1 MGEWF
6 DMRKIRVIRTL
17 GLKWPVMCILVFF
30 MAVPCAYGGDWDRIR
45 EKAIDIQTISAQFI
59 QEKHLE
65 ILIKPLISKGAFYFR
80 APGSLRWEY
89 SSPIQSILLMHDGKV
104 RRFMGSEN
112 GFKEDAG
119 PGLQGM
125 EMVLQEITRWL
136 KGEFSHNPDYH
147 SSLEGDNKIVMVPKN
162 KAFAKIIQKIEILL
176 SDRPGVIETVTIYE
190 GKTSFTKIRFRDVF
204 INGELADTLFE
215 SIP

>member
-6 DMRKIRVIRTL
+6 EMVRNRLTRTL
-17 GLKWPVMCILVFF
+17 WSIWPAMCVVLFF
-30 MAVPCAYGGDWDRIR
+30 ITVPCAGSGDWDRIR
-45 EKAIDIQTISAQFI
+45 EKAIDIQTISARFV

-65 ILIKPLISKGAFYFR
+65 ILIKPLISKGAFYFK

-89 SSPIQSILLMHDGKV
+89 FSPIQSILLMHDGRV
-104 RRFMGSEN
+104 RRFIGSES

-119 PGLQGM
+119 PGLQAM

-136 KGEFSHNPDYH
+136 KGEFTDNPDYH
-147 SSLEGDNKIVMVPKN
+147 SSLEGDNKIVMVPRN
-162 KAFAKIIQKIEILL
+162 KSFSKIIQKIEILL

-190 GKTSFTKIRFRDVF
+190 GKTSFTKIRFQDVD
-204 INGELADTLFE
+204 INQGVADTLFE

>member
-1 MGEWF
+1 MAFFLLPIYSAHGEN
-6 DMRKIRVIRTL
+6 
-17 GLKWPVMCILVFF
+17 
-30 MAVPCAYGGDWDRIR
+30 WDRIK
-45 EKAIDIQTISAQFI
+45 EKAGNIQTISAQFI
-59 QEKHLE
+59 QEKNLE

-89 SSPIQSILLMHDGKV
+89 TSPIQSILLMHDGKV

-112 GFKEDAG
+112 GFKEDVG

-136 KGEFSHNPDYH
+136 KGEFSNNPDYY

-162 KAFAKIIQKIEILL
+162 EAFAKIIQKIEILL

-190 GKTSFTKIRFRDVF
+190 GKTSFTKIRFRDVNL
-204 INGELADTLFE
+204 NGELADTLFE

>member
-1 MGEWF
+1 
-6 DMRKIRVIRTL
+6 
-17 GLKWPVMCILVFF
+17 
-30 MAVPCAYGGDWDRIR
+30 MAVSLAWGGDWDRIR
-45 EKAIDIQTISAQFI
+45 EKAIDIQTISARFV

-65 ILIKPLISKGAFYFR
+65 ILIKPLVSKGKFHFR

-89 SSPIQSILLMHDGKV
+89 VSPIQSILLMHDGKV

-125 EMVLQEITRWL
+125 EMVLKEITRWL
-136 KGEFSHNPDYH
+136 KGEFSQNPDYH
-147 SSLEGDNKIVMVPKN
+147 ASLKGDNKIVMVPKN

-190 GKTSFTKIRFRDVF
+190 GKNSFTKIRFRDVD

>member
-1 MGEWF
+1 MKL
-6 DMRKIRVIRTL
+6 MRIS
-17 GLKWPVMCILVFF
+17 GAKWLVFF
-30 MAVPCAYGGDWDRIR
+30 MAFFLLPIYSAHGETWDRIK
-45 EKAIDIQTISAQFI
+45 EKAGNIQTISAAFV

-89 SSPIQSILLMHDGKV
+89 TSPIQSILLMHDGKV

-125 EMVLQEITRWL
+125 EMVLQQITRWL
-136 KGEFSHNPDYH
+136 KGEFSNNPDYY

-162 KAFAKIIQKIEILL
+162 EAFAKIIQKIEILL

-190 GKTSFTKIRFRDVF
+190 GKTSFTKIRFRDVNL
-204 INGELADTLFE
+204 NGELADTLFE

>member
-1 MGEWF
+1 MARNG
-6 DMRKIRVIRTL
+6 RLRNLRS
-17 GLKWPVMCILVFF
+17 KWPALCIVFLF
-30 MAVPCAYGGDWDRIR
+30 MAVPCARGGDWDRIR
-45 EKAIDIQTISAQFI
+45 EKAIDIQTISAQFD

-80 APGSLRWEY
+80 SPGSLRWEY
-89 SSPIQSILLMHDGKV
+89 FSPIQSILLMHDGRV
-104 RRFMGSEN
+104 RRFIGSES

-119 PGLQGM
+119 PGLQAM
-125 EMVLQEITRWL
+125 EMVLQEITLWL
-136 KGEFSHNPDYH
+136 KGEFTDNPNYH
-147 SSLEGDNKIVMVPKN
+147 SSLEGDNKIVMVPRN

-190 GKTSFTKIRFRDVF
+190 GKTSFTKIRFRDAK
-204 INGELADTLFE
+204 INQGVVDTLFE

>member
-1 MGEWF
+1 MGVN
-6 DMRKIRVIRTL
+6 RLIRAVRS
-17 GLKWPVMCILVFF
+17 KWMVMCIAFFF
-30 MAVPCAYGGDWDRIR
+30 MVVPLAWGGDWDRIR
-45 EKAIDIQTISAQFI
+45 EKAVDIQTISARFI

-65 ILIKPLISKGAFYFR
+65 ILIKPLVSKGAFHFR

-89 SSPIQSILLMHDGKV
+89 TSPIQSILLMHDGKV
-104 RRFMGSEN
+104 RRFMGSES

-125 EMVLQEITRWL
+125 EMVLKEITRWL
-136 KGEFSHNPDYH
+136 KGEFSDNPDYH

-190 GKTSFTKIRFRDVF
+190 GKSSFTKIRFRDVD

>member
-1 MGEWF
+1 MGVN
-6 DMRKIRVIRTL
+6 RLIRAIRS
-17 GLKWPVMCILVFF
+17 KWMVMCIAFF
-30 MAVPCAYGGDWDRIR
+30 FTAVPLAWGGDWDRIR
-45 EKAIDIQTISAQFI
+45 EKAVDIQTISARFI

-65 ILIKPLISKGAFYFR
+65 ILIKPLVSKGAFHFR

-89 SSPIQSILLMHDGKV
+89 TSPIQSILLMHDGKV
-104 RRFMGSEN
+104 RRFMGSES

-125 EMVLQEITRWL
+125 EMVLKEITRWL
-136 KGEFSHNPDYH
+136 KGEFSDNPDYH

-190 GKTSFTKIRFRDVF
+190 GKSSFTKIRFRDVD

>member
-1 MGEWF
+1 ME
-6 DMRKIRVIRTL
+6 RIRVIRTL
-17 GLKWPVMCILVFF
+17 GSTWPVIFILVFF
-30 MAVPCAYGGDWDRIR
+30 MAVPWARGDDWDRIR
-45 EKAIDIQTISAQFI
+45 EKAVDIQTISAQFI

-65 ILIKPLISKGAFYFR
+65 ILIKPLISKGAFSFR
-80 APGSLRWEY
+80 APRSLRWEY
-89 SSPIQSILLMHDGKV
+89 ISPIQSILLMHDGKV

-112 GFKEDAG
+112 GFKEDVG

-136 KGEFSHNPDYH
+136 KGEFSDNPDYH
-147 SSLEGDNKIVMVPKN
+147 ASLEGDNKIVMVPKN

-190 GKTSFTKIRFRDVF
+190 GKASFTKIRFRDVD

>member
-6 DMRKIRVIRTL
+6 EMVIIRGVKILWR
-17 GLKWPVMCILVFF
+17 KWPVLYITFCF
-30 MAVPCAYGGDWDRIR
+30 MTVPLAHGGDWDRIR
-45 EKAIDIQTISAQFI
+45 EKAINIQTINAQFV

-89 SSPIQSILLMHDGKV
+89 LSPIRSILLMHHGRI
-104 RRFMGSEN
+104 RRFMGGEK

-125 EMVLQEITRWL
+125 EVVLKEITRWL
-136 KGEFSHNPDYH
+136 KGEFSDNPDYH
-147 SSLEGDNKIVMVPKN
+147 ASLLGDNKIVMVPKN
-162 KAFAKIIQKIEILL
+162 KAFAKIIQRIEILL

-190 GKTSFTKIRFRDVF
+190 GKTSFTKIRFRHVN
-204 INGELADTLFE
+204 INGGLADALFE
-215 SIP
+215 TIP

>member
-1 MGEWF
+1 M
-6 DMRKIRVIRTL
+6 
-17 GLKWPVMCILVFF
+17 VMCIVLFF
-30 MAVPCAYGGDWDRIR
+30 MAVPLAWGGDWDRIR
-45 EKAIDIQTISAQFI
+45 EKAVDIQTISARFI

-65 ILIKPLISKGAFYFR
+65 ILIKPLVSKGAFYFR

-89 SSPIQSILLMHDGKV
+89 TSPIQSILLMHDGKV
-104 RRFMGSEN
+104 RRFMGSES

-125 EMVLQEITRWL
+125 EMVFKEITRWL
-136 KGEFSHNPDYH
+136 KGEFSDNPDYH
-147 SSLEGDNKIVMVPKN
+147 SSLEGDNEIVMVPKN

-190 GKTSFTKIRFRDVF
+190 GKSSFTKIRFRDVD

>member
-1 MGEWF
+1 MAFFLLPIYSAHGEN
-6 DMRKIRVIRTL
+6 
-17 GLKWPVMCILVFF
+17 
-30 MAVPCAYGGDWDRIR
+30 WDRIK
-45 EKAIDIQTISAQFI
+45 EKAGNIQTISAQFI
-59 QEKHLE
+59 QEKNLE

-89 SSPIQSILLMHDGKV
+89 TSPIQSILLMHDGKV

-136 KGEFSHNPDYH
+136 KGEFSNNPDYY

-162 KAFAKIIQKIEILL
+162 EAFAKIIQKIEILL

-190 GKTSFTKIRFRDVF
+190 GKTSFTKIRFRDVNL
-204 INGELADTLFE
+204 NGELADTLFE

>member
-1 MGEWF
+1 MAFFLLPIYSAHGEN
-6 DMRKIRVIRTL
+6 
-17 GLKWPVMCILVFF
+17 
-30 MAVPCAYGGDWDRIR
+30 WDRIK
-45 EKAIDIQTISAQFI
+45 EKAGNIQTISAQFI
-59 QEKHLE
+59 QEKNLE

-89 SSPIQSILLMHDGKV
+89 TSPIQSILLMHDGKV

-125 EMVLQEITRWL
+125 EMVLQQITRWL
-136 KGEFSHNPDYH
+136 KGEFSNNPDYY

-162 KAFAKIIQKIEILL
+162 EAFAKIIQKIEILL

-190 GKTSFTKIRFRDVF
+190 GKTSFTKIRFRDVNL
-204 INGELADTLFE
+204 NGELADTLFE

>member
-1 MGEWF
+1 MAIFLLPIYSAHGEN
-6 DMRKIRVIRTL
+6 
-17 GLKWPVMCILVFF
+17 
-30 MAVPCAYGGDWDRIR
+30 WDRIK
-45 EKAIDIQTISAQFI
+45 EKAGNIQTISAQFV

-89 SSPIQSILLMHDGKV
+89 ASPIRSILLMHDGKI
-104 RRFMGSEN
+104 RRYIGGEN

-136 KGEFSHNPDYH
+136 KGEFSDNPDYH
-147 SSLEGDNKIVMVPKN
+147 ASLEGNNKIVMVPKN
-162 KAFAKIIQKIEILL
+162 KAFAKIIQRIEILL

-190 GKTSFTKIRFRDVF
+190 GKTSFTKIRFRDVN

>member
-1 MGEWF
+1 MRTIRSKWMVMG
-6 DMRKIRVIRTL
+6 IVL
-17 GLKWPVMCILVFF
+17 FF
-30 MAVPCAYGGDWDRIR
+30 MAVPLAWGGDWDRIR
-45 EKAIDIQTISAQFI
+45 EKAVDIQTISARFE

-65 ILIKPLISKGAFYFR
+65 ILIKPLISKGKFHFK

-89 SSPIQSILLMHDGKV
+89 TSPIQSILLMHDGKV
-104 RRFMGSEN
+104 RRFMGSES

-125 EMVLQEITRWL
+125 EMVLKEITRWL
-136 KGEFSHNPDYH
+136 KGEFSDNPDYH

-190 GKTSFTKIRFRDVF
+190 GKSSFTKIRFRDVD

>member
-1 MGEWF
+1 MKL
-6 DMRKIRVIRTL
+6 MRIS
-17 GLKWPVMCILVFF
+17 GAKWLVFF
-30 MAVPCAYGGDWDRIR
+30 MAFFLLPIYSAHGENWDRIK

-89 SSPIQSILLMHDGKV
+89 TSPIQSILLMHDGKV

-112 GFKEDAG
+112 GFKEDVG

-136 KGEFSHNPDYH
+136 KGAFSNNPDYY

-162 KAFAKIIQKIEILL
+162 EAFAKIIQKIEILL

-190 GKTSFTKIRFRDVF
+190 GKASFTKIRFRDVN
-204 INGELADTLFE
+204 INGGLADALFE

>member
-1 MGEWF
+1 MKGNRLIW
-6 DMRKIRVIRTL
+6 TL
-17 GLKWPVMCILVFF
+17 GSKWLVMGMVFFF
-30 MAVPCAYGGDWDRIR
+30 MAVPWALGGDWDRIR
-45 EKAIDIQTISAQFI
+45 AKAGDVQTISAQFV

-65 ILIKPLISKGAFYFR
+65 ILIRPLISKGAFYFR

-89 SSPIQSILLMHDGKV
+89 ASPIRSILLMHDGKI
-104 RRFMGSEN
+104 RRYIGGEN

-136 KGEFSHNPDYH
+136 KGEFSDNPDYH
-147 SSLEGDNKIVMVPKN
+147 ASLEGNNKIVMVPKN
-162 KAFAKIIQKIEILL
+162 KAFAKIIQRIEILL

-190 GKTSFTKIRFRDVF
+190 GKTSFTRIRFQNVK
-204 INGELADTLFE
+204 INEGLVDTLFE

>member
-1 MGEWF
+1 
-6 DMRKIRVIRTL
+6 MRLMRISGT
-17 GLKWPVMCILVFF
+17 KWLVFF
-30 MAVPCAYGGDWDRIR
+30 MAFFLLPIYSAHGENWDRIK
-45 EKAIDIQTISAQFI
+45 EKAGNIQTISAQFI
-59 QEKHLE
+59 QEKNLE

-89 SSPIQSILLMHDGKV
+89 TSPIQSILLMHDGKV

-125 EMVLQEITRWL
+125 EMVLQQITRWL
-136 KGEFSHNPDYH
+136 KGEFSNNPDYY

-162 KAFAKIIQKIEILL
+162 EAFAKIIQKIEILL

-190 GKTSFTKIRFRDVF
+190 GKTSFTKIRFRDVNL
-204 INGELADTLFE
+204 NGELADTLFE

>member
-6 DMRKIRVIRTL
+6 DMGKIRVIRTL
-17 GLKWPVMCILVFF
+17 GSKWPVMFILVFF
-30 MAVPCAYGGDWDRIR
+30 MAVPCAYGGDWDQIR

-65 ILIKPLISKGAFYFR
+65 ILIKPLISKGTFYFR

-89 SSPIQSILLMHDGKV
+89 ASPIQSILLMHDGKV

-112 GFKEDAG
+112 GFKEDVG

-125 EMVLQEITRWL
+125 EMVLKEIARWL
-136 KGEFSHNPDYH
+136 KGEFSQNPDYH
-147 SSLEGDNKIVMVPKN
+147 ASLEGDNKIVMVPKN
-162 KAFAKIIQKIEILL
+162 EAFAKIIQKIEILL

-190 GKTSFTKIRFRDVF
+190 GKTSFTKIRFRDVN

>member
-1 MGEWF
+1 MMGN
-6 DMRKIRVIRTL
+6 RATGVL
-17 GLKWPVMCILVFF
+17 GPKRFVTGVVLYL
-30 MAVPCAYGGDWDRIR
+30 MAVSPAWSGDRDRLR
-45 EKAIDIQTISAQFI
+45 EKAVDIQTISARFI

-65 ILIKPLISKGAFYFR
+65 ILIKPLVSKGRFYFR
-80 APGSLRWEY
+80 TPGSLRWEY
-89 SSPIQSILLMHDGKV
+89 ISPIGSILLMHDGKV
-104 RRFMGSEN
+104 RRLVGTES

-125 EMVLQEITRWL
+125 ETVLKEIARWL
-136 KGEFSHNPDYH
+136 KGEFSHNPDYD
-147 SSLEGDNKIVMVPKN
+147 SSFDGDNKIVMVPKN

-176 SDRPGVIETVTIYE
+176 SDRPGVIDTVTIYE
-190 GKTSFTKIRFRDVF
+190 GKTSFTKIRFRDVD

>member
-1 MGEWF
+1 MGVN
-6 DMRKIRVIRTL
+6 RLIRAIRS
-17 GLKWPVMCILVFF
+17 KWMVMCIAFF
-30 MAVPCAYGGDWDRIR
+30 FTAVPLAWGGDWDRIR
-45 EKAIDIQTISAQFI
+45 EKAVDIQTISARFI

-65 ILIKPLISKGAFYFR
+65 ILIKPLVSKGAFHFR

-89 SSPIQSILLMHDGKV
+89 TSPIQSILLMHDGKV
-104 RRFMGSEN
+104 RRFMGSES

-125 EMVLQEITRWL
+125 EMVLKEITRWL
-136 KGEFSHNPDYH
+136 KGEFSDNPDYH

-176 SDRPGVIETVTIYE
+176 SDQPGVIETVTIYE
-190 GKTSFTKIRFRDVF
+190 GKSSFTKIRFRDVD

>member
-1 MGEWF
+1 MGACFE
-6 DMRKIRVIRTL
+6 MRKSRVIETSA
-17 GLKWPVMCILVFF
+17 LKWFLIWGVFFF
-30 MAVPCAYGGDWDRIR
+30 MAVPRAEADDWDRIR
-45 EKAIDIQTISAQFI
+45 KKAIHIQTISARFV

-89 SSPIQSILLMHDGKV
+89 FSPIKSILLMHDGRV
-104 RRFMGSEN
+104 RRFIGSEN

-119 PGLQGM
+119 PGLQAM
-125 EMVLQEITRWL
+125 EMVLQEITLWL
-136 KGEFSHNPDYH
+136 RGEFAENPNYR
-147 SSLEGDNKIVMVPKN
+147 SSLEGDHKIVMVPVDKS
-162 KAFAKIIQKIEILL
+162 FSKIIQKIEILL

-190 GKTSFTKIRFRDVF
+190 GKTSFTKIRFLDVS
-204 INGELADTLFE
+204 INGEVLDTLFE

>member
-1 MGEWF
+1 MAFFLLPIYSAHGEN
-6 DMRKIRVIRTL
+6 
-17 GLKWPVMCILVFF
+17 
-30 MAVPCAYGGDWDRIR
+30 WDRIK
-45 EKAIDIQTISAQFI
+45 EKAGNIQTISAQFI
-59 QEKHLE
+59 QEKNLE

-89 SSPIQSILLMHDGKV
+89 TSPIQSILLMHHGKV

-125 EMVLQEITRWL
+125 EMVLQQITRWL
-136 KGEFSHNPDYH
+136 KGEFSNNPDYY

-162 KAFAKIIQKIEILL
+162 EAFAKIIQKIEILL

-190 GKTSFTKIRFRDVF
+190 GKTSFTKIRFRDVNL
-204 INGELADTLFE
+204 NGELADTLFE

>member
-1 MGEWF
+1 MAFFLLPIYSAHGEN
-6 DMRKIRVIRTL
+6 
-17 GLKWPVMCILVFF
+17 
-30 MAVPCAYGGDWDRIR
+30 WDRIK
-45 EKAIDIQTISAQFI
+45 EKAGNIQTISAAFV
-59 QEKHLE
+59 QEKNLE

-89 SSPIQSILLMHDGKV
+89 TSPIQSILLMHDGKV

-125 EMVLQEITRWL
+125 EMVLQQITRWL
-136 KGEFSHNPDYH
+136 KGEFSNNPDYY

-162 KAFAKIIQKIEILL
+162 EAFAKIIQKIEILL

-190 GKTSFTKIRFRDVF
+190 GKTSFTKIRFRDVNL
-204 INGELADTLFE
+204 NGELADTLFE